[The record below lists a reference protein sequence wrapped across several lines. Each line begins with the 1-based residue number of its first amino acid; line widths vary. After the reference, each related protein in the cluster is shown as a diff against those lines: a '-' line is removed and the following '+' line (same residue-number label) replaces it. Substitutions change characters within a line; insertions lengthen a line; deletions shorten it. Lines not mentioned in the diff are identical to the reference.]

1 LQGRVSTRKILIE
14 FDSVEFDENLRRIR
28 VDFVQ
33 KARFNPNNGFKHV
46 C

>member
-1 LQGRVSTRKILIE
+1 LQGRVSTGKILIE
-14 FDSVEFDENLRRIR
+14 FDSVKFDENLRRIR

-33 KARFNPNNGFKHV
+33 KARFDPNDSFKPV